1 MAVELVMNWCTIFS
15 SSVVVKKIVHVRT
28 VSTPEAEV
36 LHYSIAETIVLNS
49 KLKTIHTKQHTM
61 NYTSLNLESVFNFQ

>member
-15 SSVVVKKIVHVRT
+15 NYGLVMKLMHVRT

-36 LHYSIAETIVLNS
+36 LYYSIQ
-49 KLKTIHTKQHTM
+49 KQ
-61 NYTSLNLESVFNFQ
+61 